1 MKTETRVRIRPTLKI
16 FQGYP
21 NLIPFLS
28 VFFILLLFFMIGSS
42 FVPVQGFRVHLPQVS
57 AETTYASRNF
67 IVTVDADGALY
78 FNDQPADSPETLKF
92 RISEALSGY
101 GGGVTDLIVRSDVNA
116 SVDTLTRLM
125 EIAGELNMNMKIMVD
140 QKQTVRTD
148 FKESE

>member
-1 MKTETRVRIRPTLKI
+1 MKNETRVRIRPTLKI

-28 VFFILLLFFMIGSS
+28 VFFILLLFFMLGSS

-67 IVTVDADGALY
+67 IVTVDAAGRLY

-92 RISEALSGY
+92 RIAESLSGRS
-101 GGGVTDLIVRSDVNA
+101 GVTDLVVRSDVRA